1 MWLVCLTAGGYAQLG
16 CFVLATCDHIF
27 SQTRTIDLV
36 VIHGQKRRHVLKQ
49 FLENTFRH
57 QIKPFKAIQ
66 SARKLVSDP
75 NDTTQVF
82 QIIEAL
88 KGDSLARALTKL
100 RSTDAGRELLLRRP
114 NIVRLLN
121 DRVRLKSLPKGSVG
135 RAYYDFVHRQNLS
148 ANELIRSSRAAP
160 QYIGL
165 SDEESWLASRLRDIH
180 DLQHVMTGYG
190 RDPVGELSLLSFMTT
205 QTPNR
210 GINFI
215 IWVGKMKYRREV
227 QEFDIRELIEEG
239 AQIARDAQWMPGISW
254 EKSLSEQLADVR
266 SELGFK
272 PPLVYQRLREEA
284 PQLLLARWTS
294 K

>member
-1 MWLVCLTAGGYAQLG
+1 M
-16 CFVLATCDHIF
+16 
-27 SQTRTIDLV
+27 R
-36 VIHGQKRRHVLKQ
+36 Q
-49 FLENTFRH
+49 FLQKTFRH
-57 QIKPFKAIQ
+57 QIKPLKAIQ
-66 SARKLVSDP
+66 SARRLVSDP
-75 NDTTQVF
+75 DDTTQVF

-88 KGDSLARALTKL
+88 KGDSLTGALTKL
-100 RSTDAGRELLLRRP
+100 RSSDAGRELLSIRP
-114 NIVRLLN
+114 DIVTLLN
-121 DRVRLKSLPKGSVG
+121 ERLWLKSLPKGSVG

-148 ANELIRSSRAAP
+148 ANELIRSSKAAP
-160 QYIGL
+160 QYAGL
-165 SDEESWLASRLRDIH
+165 SDEESWMASRLRDIH

-254 EKSLSEQLADVR
+254 EKNLSEPLVDVR

-272 PPLVYQRLREEA
+272 PPLAYQRLRAEA
-284 PQLLLARWTS
+284 PQLLLAGWRT